1 MTCVR
6 RRILVKITL
15 VLTAGTTAWIGAAMT
30 SDGGTSPR
38 YVPCITRGLTLGKH
52 PGECLVGAGA
62 VSTTTDSWIAGTTTP
77 RPTTT
82 TTTGIAQ
89 P

>member
-1 MTCVR
+1 MR
-6 RRILVKITL
+6 RGILVKITL
-15 VLTAGTTAWIGAAMT
+15 VLTVGTTAWIGAAMT

-38 YVPCITRGLTLGKH
+38 YVPCITRGLTSGQH

-62 VSTTTDSWIAGTTTP
+62 VTTTTNPWMTGTTMP
-77 RPTTT
+77 RPMTTT